1 MQREM
6 DLFQEFIV
14 TSRYCKWIDSRN
26 RRETWDECVERYYNY
41 IRDNTMLMVGSE
53 NYDDYASLL
62 NECKEA
68 TENLEVFPSMRALM
82 SAGPAADVDNTV
94 FYNCSYLPIK
104 DTRSF
109 SEVLYILCCGT
120 GVGFSCE
127 REYTEQ
133 LPKVPS
139 EIIKTDDMIMV
150 QDSRVGWA
158 EALRELLDHL
168 YEGKHPTWDTSL
180 VRPAGARLKTFG
192 GRASGPE
199 PLERLFRYI
208 VKLFYN
214 CVGRKLKPI
223 EVHDIVC
230 LIGEIVIAGA
240 VRRSALISLSDVSD
254 HEMAKAK
261 SGPWWESSGHR
272 SLANNSAVYDHK
284 PDLGQFLQE
293 WSHLYDSRSGERGI
307 CNQEAMSRIAAKAG
321 RKTEGIKFGTNPC
334 SEIIL
339 RPYQFCNLTEVVVR
353 PEDDL
358 ESLRKKVQMAT
369 ILGTIQSSFTGFPYL
384 RKEFKENCEEERLLG
399 VSFTGIYDSKLMSG
413 QLGKGKLSYVLE
425 ELREEAVK
433 TNLRWAGKLGIN
445 PSKSI
450 TCCKPSG
457 TTSCVAGTSS
467 GMHPRYSEY
476 YIRRVRADKND
487 PLCTFM
493 TEMGIPSESCMQRP
507 NTTTVFSFPIK
518 APCNTVTQKNIK
530 ALDHL
535 DLWLLYQRYWC
546 HHKPSITVSY
556 NDDEFLSIGQ
566 WVWDNWKYVSGISFL
581 PADDHVY
588 EQAPFEACD
597 EETYNDLLSKMPSCI
612 DWRDLTLYERSDTTT
627 NSHTLA
633 CQGGS
638 CEVVD
643 ITGD

>member
-1 MQREM
+1 M

-14 TSRYCKWIDSRN
+14 TSRYCKWIDSLN
-26 RRETWDECVERYYNY
+26 RRETWDECISRYYDY
-41 IRDNTMLMVGSE
+41 ILNNTMLLVGE
-53 NYDDYASLL
+53 ANYEDYSKTLS
-62 NECKEA
+62 ECKEA
-68 TENLEVFPSMRALM
+68 TKNLDVFPSMRALM
-82 SAGPAADVDNTV
+82 SAGSAADVDNTV

-133 LPKVPS
+133 LAKIPN
-139 EIIKTDDMIMV
+139 EINKTDDIIMV

-158 EALRELLDHL
+158 EALRQLLDCL

-214 CVGRKLKPI
+214 CAGRKLKPI

-261 SGPWWESSGHR
+261 AGPWWESSGHR

-369 ILGTIQSSFTGFPYL
+369 ILGTIQSAFTEFPYL
-384 RKEFKENCEEERLLG
+384 RKDFRENCEEERLLG

-433 TNLRWAGKLGIN
+433 TNLRWAGKLGIS

-467 GMHPRYSEY
+467 GMHPRYSDY
-476 YIRRVRADKND
+476 YIRRVRADITD
-487 PLCTFM
+487 PICKFM
-493 TEMGIPSESCMQRP
+493 IDHNIPSEPCMQRP
-507 NTTTVFSFPIK
+507 DTTHVFSFPIK
-518 APCNTVTQKNIK
+518 SPSSTVTQKNIK

-556 NDDEFLSIGQ
+556 QDDEFLSIGQ

-581 PADDHVY
+581 PSDDHVY

-597 EETYNDLLSKMPSCI
+597 EQTYQTMKDNMPS
-612 DWRDLTLYERSDTTT
+612 DVNFNTLSSYEKEDTTI
-627 NSHTLA
+627 NSHSLA

-638 CEVVD
+638 CEIVD
-643 ITGD
+643 LVK

>member
-1 MQREM
+1 MSNNM
-6 DLFQEFIV
+6 DVFQEFIV
-14 TSRYCKWIDSRN
+14 TSRYCKWVEEKG
-26 RRETWDECVERYYNY
+26 RRETWNECVDRYYDY
-41 IRDNTMLMVGSE
+41 IIDTNAWDWGIEAFSE
-53 NYDDYASLL
+53 MA
-62 NECKEA
+62 NEIEDCREA
-68 TENLEVFPSMRALM
+68 TKNLEVFPSMRALM
-82 SAGPAADVDNTV
+82 SAGIASDVDNTV

-104 DTRSF
+104 DVQSF
-109 SEVLYILCCGT
+109 AEVLYILCCGT

-127 REYTEQ
+127 REYTDQ
-133 LPKVPS
+133 LPVVPE
-139 EIIKTDDMIMV
+139 EITKTENVIMV
-150 QDSRVGWA
+150 QDSRAGWA
-158 EALRELLDHL
+158 DALKELMNNL
-168 YEGKHPTWDTSL
+168 YEGNHPTWDTSL
-180 VRPAGARLKTFG
+180 IRPAGARLKTFG

-214 CVGRKLKPI
+214 ASGRKLRSI

-261 SGPWWESSGHR
+261 SGPWWDLAGHR
-272 SLANNSAVYDHK
+272 SLANNSAVYKNK
-284 PDLGQFLQE
+284 PTLGQYLEE
-293 WSHLYDSRSGERGI
+293 WSHLYESRSGERGI
-307 CNQEAMSRIAAKAG
+307 CNRKAMAAIAEKCG
-321 RKTEGIKFGTNPC
+321 RKTEGVEFGTNPC

-358 ESLRKKVQMAT
+358 ESLREKVIKAT
-369 ILGTIQSSFTGFPYL
+369 ITGTIQSSFTYFPYL

-433 TNLRWAGKLGIN
+433 TNLRWARKMNIA
-445 PSKSI
+445 PSKAI

-457 TTSCVAGTSS
+457 TTSCVANTSS
-467 GMHPRYSEY
+467 GLHPRYSDY
-476 YIRRVRADKND
+476 YIRRVRADLQD
-487 PLCTFM
+487 PLCKFM
-493 TEMGIPSESCMQRP
+493 KDSGIPFEPCVLRP
-507 NTTTVFSFPIK
+507 DTTAVFSFPMK
-518 APCNTVTQKNIK
+518 APCNTVTQQNIK

-535 DLWLLYQRYWC
+535 DLWLIYQKYWC
-546 HHKPSITVSY
+546 QHKPSVTVSY
-556 NDDEFLSIGQ
+556 HDDEFLSIGQ
-566 WVWDNWKYVSGISFL
+566 WVWDNWEYVSGISFL

-588 EQAPFEACD
+588 DQAPFEVCD
-597 EETYNDLLSKMPSCI
+597 ARTFNLMNGEMPNHI
-612 DWRDLTLYERSDTTT
+612 DWSNLSNYEKEDTTT

-643 ITGD
+643 LMK